1 MTVPLR
7 TRPLVDDVA
16 LLVAGL
22 FPLVML
28 LRCQMNDVN
37 VDRLSLLQLR
47 RNRAEAVRHLITG
60 HGNVLALDAK
70 KEGLPLIR
78 DELLILFKLKK
89 KHS

>member
-28 LRCQMNDVN
+28 LRGQMDDVN

-60 HGNVLALDAK
+60 HRNVLALDAK